1 MIDEGGCHPGLKLR
15 GVRIWEVSLPYVAE
29 VETFHLRCRKG
40 EGSLALVVLQK
51 KKQKRILPLELTNMS
66 IKTARAITSMLTDK
80 YGSQQPMINA
90 RTYCS
95 HVR

>member
-29 VETFHLRCRKG
+29 VETFHLRCRQG
-40 EGSLALVVLQK
+40 EGSLALVGLQK
-51 KKQKRILPLELTNMS
+51 KKRILPLELTNMR

-80 YGSQQPMINA
+80 YVVSNQ
-90 RTYCS
+90 
-95 HVR
+95 